1 LVVVVLEGIL
11 LVPKVVIQILD
22 QSHPLVE
29 DMPQEQQQVMLV
41 MVDLVVVLTGIIIV
55 LREVVMKV
63 VIVHQKE
70 ILEVTPLTL
79 TRKVDK
85 VVVVAQVP
93 QVQMEQLQLVVLVA

>member
-1 LVVVVLEGIL
+1 LVLVVLEGIL

-55 LREVVMKV
+55 LKDLVMKV

-70 ILEVTPLTL
+70 IMEVTPLTL

-85 VVVVAQVP
+85 VAVVVQVP
-93 QVQMEQLQLVVLVA
+93 